1 MPNILEFTIK
11 LRDQFTSGLMG
22 MSSNVNKQFERMNR
36 ATRPVIRSLND
47 IQTQMRECER
57 TIKMSVDTSQI
68 DAASADLKRLRF
80 EEHSFKQRFGMV
92 ASPKG
97 SSGMGGLLSMG
108 SIAGRIPQLIAAS
121 AVVGFGKDSFDEA
134 INYSRQKKAID
145 FGTGG
150 KSGDAINEIEK
161 ISEKLGINYKA
172 GVTGFKTLSGSLRGM
187 QLQKQMDIFKGV
199 SAGVAAMG
207 LSAEDAQ
214 GTFLALGQIASKG
227 TVSAEELRG
236 QIGERIPGAFSI
248 AAQAMGVTE
257 KQLGKMMEKGELA
270 SSVFLPKFANQL
282 NKTFGS
288 AAMSNSNGPA
298 AQMERLAN
306 SMFKLRVVIG
316 EELIPV
322 LVPFIQKYLI
332 PATNWLVKHGEAI
345 GTVIRG
351 FTKLMSIA
359 SIGVFD
365 MLDRNAAKAMEAN
378 GSNFRRG
385 VHTMKD
391 AIKKGVTDSE
401 LYDFFANAGKLH
413 GVAYQEALMG
423 GIRSAAT
430 WADKFYNTNFFT
442 QKLGDIMASKKKGAV
457 IYANPGKK
465 NLSSTEEDSKVKD
478 LAKNVDTITGGGAKN
493 VYISLGKFQD
503 QLIIK
508 TTTIKEGLNE
518 MEDMIE
524 RSLLRLLNSAN
535 TITQ

>member
-22 MSSNVNKQFERMNR
+22 MSANVNKQFDRMNR

-57 TIKMSVDTSQI
+57 TLKMSVDTSAL
-68 DAASADLKRLRF
+68 DKASAELKSLQYQERL
-80 EEHSFKQRFGMV
+80 FKERYGMSSKGSNLSGGGLFGM
-92 ASPKG
+92 AS
-97 SSGMGGLLSMG
+97 M
-108 SIAGRIPQLIAAS
+108 ARIPQLIAAS
-121 AVVGFGKDSFDEA
+121 AVIGYGKDSFDEA
-134 INYSRQKKAID
+134 INFSRQKKAIE

-150 KSGDAINEIEK
+150 KSSEAIAEIEK

-172 GVTGFKTLSGSLRGM
+172 GITGFKTLSASLRGM

-270 SSVFLPKFANQL
+270 SKVFLPKFAEQL
-282 NKTFGS
+282 NKTFGA
-288 AAMSNSNGPA
+288 AAMANSQGPA
-298 AQMERLAN
+298 AQMERLAT
-306 SMFKLRVVIG
+306 SMYKLRIVVG
-316 EELIPV
+316 EQLIPV
-322 LVPFIQKYLI
+322 LIPFIQKYLI

-345 GTVIRG
+345 GFVINK
-351 FTKLMSIA
+351 FTKLSIL
-359 SIGVFD
+359 GVDVLWF
-365 MLDRNAAKAMEAN
+365 LEQFNSGAWKSGKSAGHK
-378 GSNFRRG
+378 FI
-385 VHTMKD
+385 D
-391 AIKKGVTDSE
+391 AIKAGLDDKGIYEIFQASGR
-401 LYDFFANAGKLH
+401 AH
-413 GVAYQEALMG
+413 GVAYQNALMG
-423 GIRSAAT
+423 SIRNAAA
-430 WADKFYNTNFFT
+430 WADNFYNTNFFS

-457 IYANPGKK
+457 VYANPK
-465 NLSSTEEDSKVKD
+465 NDAKGEADSKVKD

-493 VYISLGKFQD
+493 TYISLGKFQD

-535 TITQ
+535 TITN